1 MSFFLEACDKRIC
14 HKNLQKEPTKNVGQE
29 LAKRTY
35 KKRGTRLAAV
45 ILSMAMAVC
54 LCAGDFLCV
63 TAYADETTAAS
74 ESANAA
80 NSSEASGTWPK
91 APELY
96 SEIAIL
102 MDADTGAIL
111 YEKNAHQK
119 AYPAST
125 TKLMTGLLTVENCN
139 LDEIVHTS
147 YAAASSVGL
156 EDSNIGAKVGEK
168 FTVEQ
173 CLYALLVH
181 SANEIAYALAEH
193 IGGDLP
199 SFVMMMNM
207 RAEELG
213 ALNTHFNNASGLHD
227 IYHYTTAYDLAMI
240 GRACLNNA
248 TFVSFDSYAG
258 YYIMSPTN
266 KTSVSR
272 TLIPRNEMLKGGDYY
287 YEYCKGGKTG
297 FTDQAMYTLVTFA
310 EKNGVRLIA
319 VVLRSGK
326 NKRFEDCTK
335 LFEYGFSSFTKHTPS
350 EADISTFF
358 GKSNYF
364 NSNVF
369 GNDLP
374 AFHISSTTLQL
385 PTGVS
390 STAVRLQKDSNN
402 NAGLGSGSD
411 FSSKVQFVYND
422 GISDYVVGTATL
434 SLDNSTGDSN
444 LPYAAKP
451 QNTTVSRKFRP
462 TVNVWLILAIIAGGI
477 LLYCGHNWFL
487 NSMEMSKRKRRWK

>member
-1 MSFFLEACDKRIC
+1 MSFLNFTGKHHNIKPLKR
-14 HKNLQKEPTKNVGQE
+14 LG
-29 LAKRTY
+29 AF
-35 KKRGTRLAAV
+35 
-45 ILSMAMAVC
+45 ILSLIIVIS
-54 LCAGDFLCV
+54 LCAGDFTGILVCASQAESSSEPGTQADSDNDTSKDSV
-63 TAYADETTAAS
+63 TAK
-74 ESANAA
+74 
-80 NSSEASGTWPK
+80 WPK

-111 YEKNAHQK
+111 YEKNAHAK

-139 LDEIVHTS
+139 LDEVAYTS

-156 EDSNIGAKVGEK
+156 EDSNIGAKVGEE
-168 FTVEQ
+168 FTIEQ

-181 SANEIAYALAEH
+181 SANEVAYVLAEH
-193 IGGDLP
+193 IAGDLP

-240 GRACLNNA
+240 GRGCLNNA
-248 TFVSFDSYAG
+248 TFISFDSYSG

-297 FTDQAMYTLVTFA
+297 FTDEAMYTLVTFA

-335 LFEYGFSSFTKHTPS
+335 LFEYGFSNFTRHTPAES
-350 EADISTFF
+350 DISTLF

-369 GNDLP
+369 GSDLP
-374 AFHISSTTLQL
+374 AFHMSSTTLQL
-385 PTGVS
+385 PSGVS
-390 STAVRLQKDSNN
+390 AAAVKLQRDENSTSS
-402 NAGLGSGSD
+402 LGSGSD

-422 GISDYVVGTATL
+422 GISDYIVGTATL
-434 SLDNSTGDSN
+434 SLENSGRDNN
-444 LPYAAKP
+444 LPYAETQK
-451 QNTTVSRKFRP
+451 NTGISRKFRP
-462 TVNVWLILAIIAGGI
+462 TVNVWLLLSIIAAAV
-477 LLYCGHNWFL
+477 LLYCSYNWIL
-487 NSMEMSKRKRRWK
+487 NKMEIIKRRRRWK